1 MFRHGKSLEEKK
13 QKKNGKISREGEG
26 RGQWREERES
36 IDIEDQKTIVKRNDN
51 NNNSCLKY
59 FWKLLFLKRIIEDGQ
74 EKHKL

>member
-1 MFRHGKSLEEKK
+1 MVKYRKRERVEVNGKK
-13 QKKNGKISREGEG
+13 KKNPQISK
-26 RGQWREERES
+26 GQM
-36 IDIEDQKTIVKRNDN
+36 TIVKRNDN

>member
-1 MFRHGKSLEEKK
+1 MVKYRERERVEVNGEKK
-13 QKKNGKISREGEG
+13 ENPQISK
-26 RGQWREERES
+26 GQM
-36 IDIEDQKTIVKRNDN
+36 TIVKWNDNN

>member
-1 MFRHGKSLEEKK
+1 MVKYRERERVEVNGEKK
-13 QKKNGKISREGEG
+13 ENPQIS
-26 RGQWREERES
+26 
-36 IDIEDQKTIVKRNDN
+36 EDQKTIVKRNDN